1 MFRFNLTF
9 KQTPVK
15 IPETMEKTDK
25 IKPEKKGKGRG
36 KDTLYRVTLRNQIN
50 LISIADQKANII
62 IGINAIIISLLIAIL
77 GSGIGIVGS
86 RLFEISSLPVPLII
100 LMLFCLA
107 SAVFS
112 IISARPVKPKTKREG
127 IMYSSNIDTMSIDE
141 YLDSLNEIF
150 KSENAFYANLN
161 IDMYYQGKSMNR
173 KYRMLRIAYTIF
185 LTGLIISVVSFLIVF
200 FAG

>member
-1 MFRFNLTF
+1 
-9 KQTPVK
+9 
-15 IPETMEKTDK
+15 MEKTDK
-25 IKPEKKGKGRG
+25 TKPEKKGKGRG

-77 GSGIGIVGS
+77 GSGIGVGS
-86 RLFEISSLPVPLII
+86 SFFKIASLPVPLVI

-112 IISARPVKPKTKREG
+112 IISARPVKPKTKQEG

-141 YLDSLNEIF
+141 YLNSLNEIF

-173 KYRMLRIAYTIF
+173 KYGLLRIAYTIF
-185 LTGLIISVVSFLIVF
+185 LTGLIISVVTFLMVF